1 MPILPIKKKDRKI
14 FNLIL
19 LIIALVVATWFG
31 RDFFVEPF
39 FLSPSSPSQ
48 AKKVEINFEVL
59 KNPLLQDL
67 QPFEEIPSFEGE
79 TGRENP
85 FLPY

>member
-1 MPILPIKKKDRKI
+1 MAILPIKKKDRKI
-14 FNLIL
+14 FNWIL
-19 LIIALVVATWFG
+19 LIIALILVAWFG
-31 RDFFVEPF
+31 RDFFVKPS
-39 FLSPSSPSQ
+39 FLSPSSLPQ
-48 AKKVEINFEVL
+48 EKKTEINFEVL

>member
-1 MPILPIKKKDRKI
+1 MAILPIKKKDRKI
-14 FNLIL
+14 FNWIL
-19 LIIALVVATWFG
+19 LIIALVLAVWFG
-31 RDFFVEPF
+31 KDFFVKPS
-39 FLSPSSPSQ
+39 FLAPSSPPQ
-48 AKKVEINFEVL
+48 ARKVEINFEVL

-67 QPFEEIPSFEGE
+67 QPFEEIPPFEGE

>member
-1 MPILPIKKKDRKI
+1 MAILSLKKKDRKI

-19 LIIALVVATWFG
+19 LIIALVVAAWFG
-31 RDFFVEPF
+31 RDFFVKSSF
-39 FLSPSSPSQ
+39 PSNLPQ
-48 AKKVEINFEVL
+48 QKKVEINFEIL
-59 KNPLLQDL
+59 KNPLLKDL
-67 QPFEEIPSFEGE
+67 HPFEEIPPFEGK